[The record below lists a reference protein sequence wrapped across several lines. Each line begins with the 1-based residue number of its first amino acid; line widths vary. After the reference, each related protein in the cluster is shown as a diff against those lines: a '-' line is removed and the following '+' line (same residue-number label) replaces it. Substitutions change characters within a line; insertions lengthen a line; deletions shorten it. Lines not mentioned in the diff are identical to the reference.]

1 MFCILL
7 NKSALVAD
15 NISAYLRLFLVVLD
29 LGNLQIARY

>member
-7 NKSALVAD
+7 NSQPLSQTIV
-15 NISAYLRLFLVVLD
+15 SAYLRLFLVVLD